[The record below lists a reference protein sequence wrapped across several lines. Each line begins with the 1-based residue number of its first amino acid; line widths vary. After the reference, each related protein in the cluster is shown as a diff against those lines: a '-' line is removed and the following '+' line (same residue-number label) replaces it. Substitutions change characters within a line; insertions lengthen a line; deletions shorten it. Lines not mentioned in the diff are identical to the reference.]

1 MGYLATSKSWPEQ
14 WLLHLQSMF
23 NINNQLM
30 KKVRVLFYILR
41 INFSNL
47 TNN

>member
-14 WLLHLQSMF
+14 WFLDLQSMF

-30 KKVRVLFYILR
+30 NTVRILFYILY
-41 INFSNL
+41 NYV
-47 TNN
+47 

>member
-1 MGYLATSKSWPEQ
+1 MGYPATSKSQPEQ

-23 NINNQLM
+23 NINNQFM
-30 KKVRVLFYILR
+30 NKARILFYILR

-47 TNN
+47 